1 MSKKKVAKKAVKKNN
16 FVENKS
22 KSSWIWYVLGAVV
35 LLAVLF
41 FVYKGITGNAI
52 DLNSNTA
59 NAFNPIIEMVG
70 GLIKSVYSALD
81 GPLKSLMGDIKPIA
95 GMDEAG
101 MFLAKILLM
110 ILVLALTS
118 SILKSTEV
126 TFLRSGWSHWTIA
139 FIVSILSVRFLSAE
153 LVATILVPYST
164 FGVVLSAAL
173 PFVLYFF
180 FVEKTLGTPKS
191 PFVRKAAWIFFAVV
205 FLSIWIMRR
214 DAGSLGT
221 GIVSTIYPLT
231 ALLSVLMAIFDGTL
245 QRAFTS
251 ARMERKKATLKGSAY
266 VKLND
271 LANECNDEWL
281 KALGRTGGAS
291 TYSGRIAGGGMG
303 KTGKDAY
310 DRDIAEIERQMK
322 EL

>member
-1 MSKKKVAKKAVKKNN
+1 MSKKKVVKKESKI
-16 FVENKS
+16 FNKR
-22 KSSWIWYVLGAVV
+22 KSDYSWIWWALGIIA
-35 LLAVLF
+35 LLVILF
-41 FVYKGITGNAI
+41 FVYKGITGNAV
-52 DLNSNTA
+52 DMNSNTA
-59 NAFNPIIEMVG
+59 NAFNPIVEMVG
-70 GLIKSVYSALD
+70 GLIKNVYSALD
-81 GPLKSLMGDIKPIA
+81 GPLKSLMGDIKPIG
-95 GMDEAG
+95 GMDAAG

-110 ILVLALTS
+110 VLVLALTS

-126 TFLRSGWSHWTIA
+126 GFLRSGWSHWTVA
-139 FIVSILSVRFLSAE
+139 FIVSVLSVRFLSAE

-173 PFVLYFF
+173 PFVLYFS
-180 FVEKTLGTPKS
+180 FVEKTLGTPRS

-245 QRAFTS
+245 QKAFVA

-266 VKLND
+266 VALND
-271 LANECNDEWL
+271 KANECNDEWL
-281 KALGRTGGAS
+281 AALGRAGGAS
-291 TYSGRIAGGGMG
+291 TYHGRIAGGGMG